1 VDKSFK
7 KTSIHLIL
15 SLAIVIPAFKGT
27 FLKETLTSLVNQ
39 TDKCFTVYIGD
50 DSSPEDLHT
59 IVEVFRLKLNFFY
72 KKFDY
77 NLGTSDLA
85 AQWNRCISLVNNEK
99 WIWLL
104 PDDDLISPNCVSE
117 FYRTISNDMQ
127 QSNLYR
133 FETAHIDGSGHVL
146 FKTQSCPP
154 VETMAEFVINKLSF
168 KRNSSVAEYIFSR
181 ESFLNVKGF
190 TSFPLAWGSDDYLW
204 VCLSKQIGIR
214 LISSGVVYLRQ
225 SHLNISSNL
234 SQEVVKKKFAAKYIY
249 LNKILSNSEISTL
262 LYQSIEKKEL
272 KLLIAQNLFFEYQSY
287 KIDFSL
293 LSLIKF
299 SYKNNTIIGG
309 GFIINIYRLLRY
321 KMLVKNS
328 KKNVRSSS
336 SSIVL

>member
-59 IVEVFRLKLNFFY
+59 IIEVFRSKLNIYY

-77 NLGTSDLA
+77 NLGSSDLA
-85 AQWNRCISLVNNEK
+85 AQWNRCISLINNEK

-104 PDDDLISPNCVSE
+104 PDDDLISPNCVGE
-117 FYRTISNDMQ
+117 FYRTINNDKQ
-127 QSNLYR
+127 KSNLYR

-154 VETMAEFVINKLSF
+154 LETMAEFVINKLSF
-168 KRNSSVAEYIFSR
+168 KRSSSVAEYIFSR

-204 VCLSKQIGIR
+204 VCLSKQTGIR
-214 LISSGVVYLRQ
+214 LISSALVYLRQ

-234 SQEVVKKKFAAKYIY
+234 SDKVVKKKFNAKYLY
-249 LNKILSNSEISTL
+249 LYRVLFNNEISTL
-262 LYQSIEKKEL
+262 LYHHTPKKEVQQIVA
-272 KLLIAQNLFFEYQSY
+272 KNIFFEYQSY
-287 KIDFSL
+287 NIDFSL

-299 SYKNNTIIGG
+299 SFKNNSVIGG
-309 GFIINIYRLLRY
+309 GFMKNIYRLLRY
-321 KMLVKNS
+321 KTLVKNS
-328 KKNVRSSS
+328 NKNVRSSS
-336 SSIVL
+336 SSIIL